1 MIVMS
6 GYYTNTSRP
15 ACDAPTIGGQHG
27 LALGP
32 EGKER
37 GQPWLGLMTNVTEYR
52 VPDNITDIIGGGC
65 VVQSVLSTVF
75 TDIFVGRTGTQ
86 H

>member
-6 GYYTNTSRP
+6 GYYTNNTRP

-27 LALGP
+27 LPLGQ
-32 EGKER
+32 ESVER
-37 GQPWLGLMTNVTEYR
+37 GQAWLGLMSNVTEYR
-52 VPDNITDIIGGGC
+52 VPMNITEVIGGEY
-65 VVQSVLSTVF
+65 VF
-75 TDIFVGRTGTQ
+75 KF